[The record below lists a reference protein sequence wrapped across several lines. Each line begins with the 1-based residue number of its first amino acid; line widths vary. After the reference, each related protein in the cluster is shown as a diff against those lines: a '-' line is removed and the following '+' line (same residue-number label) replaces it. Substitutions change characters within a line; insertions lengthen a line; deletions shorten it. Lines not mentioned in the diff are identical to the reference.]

1 MTQVLAP
8 VLKFVLACVIGL
20 AGAAMF
26 QDRLL
31 YFPAPATVVEMA
43 TGGLQPWPSAQDFR
57 ALLAQPAGT
66 AAARG
71 TVLVFHGN
79 AGHAGHRRYYADILA
94 QQGFRVLLAEY
105 PGYGPRGGE
114 TGERS
119 LVEDAADSIARAY
132 RAFGAPV
139 VVIGESLG
147 AGVAAAAA
155 ARQRE
160 AVAGL
165 MLITPWDRLIS
176 VASYHY
182 PWLPVRWLLR
192 DRYDSVENLAG
203 FGRPV
208 LVVVAAG
215 DKVVP
220 ARLGLA
226 LHESLAAPKRLLTL
240 EAAGHNDWP
249 GRVDPRWWQEAMDFV
264 LGQS

>member
-8 VLKFVLACVIGL
+8 VLKFVLACAIGL
-20 AGAAMF
+20 AGVAMF

-31 YFPAPATVVEMA
+31 YFPASATVAEMA
-43 TGGLQPWPSAQDFR
+43 SGGLEPWPSAQDFR
-57 ALLAQPAGT
+57 ALLAQPSG
-66 AAARG
+66 AARG

-79 AGHAGHRRYYADILA
+79 AGHAGHRRYYADMLTRE
-94 QQGFRVLLAEY
+94 GFRVLLAEY

-114 TGERS
+114 MGERS
-119 LVEDAADSIARAY
+119 MVEDAGESIAQAH

-155 ARQRE
+155 AQQRD

-165 MLITPWDRLIS
+165 MLITPWDRLVS

-192 DRYDSVENLAG
+192 DRYDSAGNLAG

-208 LVVVAAG
+208 LVVVASR
-215 DKVVP
+215 DNVVP

-226 LHESLAAPKRLLTL
+226 LHEALAAPKRLVTV

-249 GRVDPRWWQEAMDFV
+249 GLVDARWWQAAMAFM